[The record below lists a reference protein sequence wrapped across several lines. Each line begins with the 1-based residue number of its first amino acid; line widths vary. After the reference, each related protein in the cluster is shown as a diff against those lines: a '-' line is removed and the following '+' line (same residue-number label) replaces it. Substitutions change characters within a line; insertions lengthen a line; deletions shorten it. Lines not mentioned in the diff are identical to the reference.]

1 MQFQGDLFFSAGHP
15 IHRERGTRRNHAI
28 KVFYGHR
35 LIFATRYTFE
45 AHYISAGTI
54 SYSLAGCL
62 LVIKAYHNL
71 GAPSRSHPPAE
82 FPSKYKCFVCFRFA
96 LLCRQTTQTKIAN
109 ISEKCLYST
118 HIVYSIPGTS
128 LQTQHGELEILHPR
142 GFWQP
147 KPADSLIFNLA
158 LARTLEV
165 LGIYYILPGLFNLFL
180 IFASFISE
188 LISVY
193 NGIGIVQLK

>member
-1 MQFQGDLFFSAGHP
+1 M
-15 IHRERGTRRNHAI
+15 
-28 KVFYGHR
+28 FYGRR

-71 GAPSRSHPPAE
+71 GAPSRFHPPAE

-109 ISEKCLYST
+109 ISEKCLYNT

-128 LQTQHGELEILHPR
+128 LQTQHGELEIRHPR

-147 KPADSLIFNLA
+147 KPADSLIFSLA

-165 LGIYYILPGLFNLFL
+165 LGIYIARSLQFTFDICFFYFWAHFRLQWYRYCSIEISLSISDWQSVLQWYKLLINFYI
-180 IFASFISE
+180 
-188 LISVY
+188 
-193 NGIGIVQLK
+193 